1 MVHMFISEITWSFL
15 QIACKKGE
23 YNKAIFNL
31 EVGYRRSKN
40 NFRNTNQ
47 KPNINDDTISIS
59 SRKSSASR
67 VSKVSRRSTTST
79 TSKKSRLSLK
89 SISSKKDKKDQE
101 DTQSEF
107 LNFGSYVAQG
117 EGEETN
123 NTSDMLF

>member
-1 MVHMFISEITWSFL
+1 MSVFIYRITDL
-15 QIACKKGE
+15 
-23 YNKAIFNL
+23 
-31 EVGYRRSKN
+31 
-40 NFRNTNQ
+40 
-47 KPNINDDTISIS
+47 KPGLNDDTISIS

-89 SISSKKDKKDQE
+89 SMSKKDKVQE
-101 DTQSEF
+101 DTTSEF

-117 EGEETN
+117 DNEETQ